1 MEVSKLN
8 HILQSREISPKEKL
22 KALQQS
28 LAEKQYEQEASKAN
42 CSFGQALVNMQNP
55 TDDNSKLDDISQFLN
70 SITQYDNCTVYRINY
85 DKSLRNND
93 KDTIIIRAK
102 AGTPIPNWKNL
113 YNEDLAITCYC
124 DKNKNI
130 KKVYIQN
137 NKTKEI
143 EIYNSNKV
151 LEKTYSASEM
161 AALKEYKY
169 SPEKFHD
176 YLRYNK
182 PSRFKSEEELW
193 GIINKIDDCFSESKA
208 EKTDKPTIVYRALQS
223 NLSENDKAI
232 LSTTGA
238 IYKDNSFVSTS
249 TELETAQRF
258 NTKGN
263 PILEITLPE
272 NTKYIDLDKLFNVDY
287 EHWREQEYLLKRGS
301 EFLITGYDPEKN
313 IIKASYLN
321 R

>member
-1 MEVSKLN
+1 MEVNKLN
-8 HILQSREISPKEKL
+8 HILQSSEISPKEKL
-22 KALQQS
+22 KIFQQS

-55 TDDNSKLDDISQFLN
+55 TDEHSKLDNISQFLN
-70 SITQYDNCTVYRINY
+70 SITQNENCTVYRINY
-85 DKSLRNND
+85 DKSSRNND
-93 KDTIIIRAK
+93 KNTIIIRAK

-124 DKNKNI
+124 DKNQNI
-130 KKVYIQN
+130 QKVYIQN

-143 EIYNSNKV
+143 KIYNQNKI
-151 LEKTYSASEM
+151 LEKTYSPSEM

-169 SPEKFHD
+169 GPEKIHS

-182 PSRFKSEEELW
+182 PSKFKSEEELW
-193 GIINKIDDCFSESKA
+193 HIINKIDDCFSEEKA
-208 EKTDKPTIVYRALQS
+208 EKTDKSTIVYRALQS
-223 NLSENDKAI
+223 DLSESDKLI

-238 IYKDNSFVSTS
+238 IYKDNSFISTS
-249 TELETAQRF
+249 TEFETAQRF
-258 NTKGN
+258 NKKGN

-272 NTKYIDLDKLFNVDY
+272 NTKYIDMDKLFNTDY

-321 R
+321 K

>member
-8 HILQSREISPKEKL
+8 HILQSSEISPKEKL
-22 KALQQS
+22 KILQQS

-42 CSFGQALVNMQNP
+42 CSFGQALVRMQNP
-55 TDDNSKLDDISQFLN
+55 TDDNSKLDDIAKFLN
-70 SITQYDNCTVYRINY
+70 SITQNENSTVYRINY
-85 DKSLRNND
+85 DRSSRNND

-102 AGTPIPNWKNL
+102 AGTLIPNWKDL
-113 YNEDLAITCYC
+113 YSEDLAITCYC
-124 DKNKNI
+124 DKDQNI
-130 KKVYIQN
+130 KSVYIQN

-143 EIYNSNKV
+143 KVYNKNKD
-151 LEKTYSASEM
+151 LEKNYSPSEM
-161 AALKEYKY
+161 TALKEYKY
-169 SPEKFHD
+169 SPEKFHG

-193 GIINKIDDCFSESKA
+193 QLINKIDDCFADEKA
-208 EKTDKPTIVYRALQS
+208 EKTDKPTVVYRALQS
-223 NLSENDKAI
+223 NLSESDKLI
-232 LSTTGA
+232 LSTIGA

-272 NTKYIDLDKLFNVDY
+272 NTKYVDMDKLFNVDY

-313 IIKASYLN
+313 IIKASYLS